1 MSSSSNDSEYAS
13 IRLTEK
19 EIRLFGGKIND
30 KQKKL
35 LTKLY
40 GRMGALCRKNISGRV
55 IRDILDSNYRWKWLA
70 SSEMALTAG
79 LLISNKYCG
88 NIKFQVEDIRSYP
101 EVKSYYI
108 LINHSCQT
116 RDLSYDYYQDNLRR
130 GFDTYSGTNN
140 WLQLYF
146 DDENENVAANF
157 RYGRSNTTDDDLLCK
172 CNQYMMV
179 SYEEFSDFLL
189 VTNKH
194 ENGKIYRQ
202 IGDRKENWIKI
213 LVTQAHVLNNYQIIV
228 LGFPRDH
235 WVETKIKDINDI
247 ASFTSLLKSLN
258 DKDFECAISG
268 MKRLHGWIN

>member
-70 SSEMALTAG
+70 SNEMALTAG

-88 NIKFQVEDIRSYP
+88 NIKFQVEGIRSYP

-172 CNQYMMV
+172 CNPKYMAV
-179 SYEEFSDFLL
+179 SYEEFADFLL
-189 VTNKH
+189 TTKRK
-194 ENGKIYRQ
+194 NGKIYRQ

-213 LVTQAHVLNNYQIIV
+213 LVTQAHVFNNYQIIV